1 MVKYKNYII
10 VLEINYI
17 NRLYIKFIK
26 NFKLYLIIN
35 SEMNENG
42 SIDFSFIGLG
52 LCYIYSCY
60 NIYTNAIIIYKYIVF
75 YLITFQKFDAVQK
88 WNAVLKQVRI
98 GKVIKRKEISLQNRL
113 LIFFRKI
120 SNNILLYQNR
130 FYNIL
135 NLDF

>member
-60 NIYTNAIIIYKYIVF
+60 NIYINAIIIYKYIVF

>member
-52 LCYIYSCY
+52 LCYIYSRY

-75 YLITFQKFDAVQK
+75 YLITFQKLDAVQK